1 MPRLGVSR
9 RRLAAL
15 AGRHAG
21 QRHQLP
27 PAKRRP
33 RGGELLG
40 DGAVV
45 FFGVQRTVLARGI
58 AEQQIKDPPRWMAE
72 LAVPL
77 DGGAG
82 AGLVVLANRA
92 PRPAGARAGPR
103 GPGPWP

>member
-1 MPRLGVSR
+1 MPRLGIPR

-15 AGRHAG
+15 AGRDAG

-33 RGGELLG
+33 RGGELLA

-92 PRPAGARAGPR
+92 LGLAGQRLELAGPELR
-103 GPGPWP
+103 